1 MPGGFFMRRR
11 SVGVALA
18 SGFALFVITAVG
30 QEMQPVQTEANPT
43 PEQRAAAT
51 RAFLGLGRP
60 PDKAAAQRAAPT
72 YQQSC
77 AFCHGPQARGATGP
91 GLITSDIVLG
101 DDHGEVLVPFLKA
114 GRPEKGMPAFSRL
127 TDQQLTDLAEFL
139 HQQVEDVAN
148 RGAYQVQNI
157 VVGDALKGQ
166 AYVVANCM
174 TCHNTTSFA
183 HIASK
188 YRSPDQ
194 LHRNW
199 IWPTRP
205 VDNSLSVS
213 ATVKIANG
221 PMLSGRITQV
231 SDFRVTLVDNDGKT
245 HVIERG
251 PSIDV
256 RIKDPLAPHQ
266 TLVMTLR
273 NEDMHNVT
281 AYLETLK

>member
-1 MPGGFFMRRR
+1 MRCR

-18 SGFALFVITAVG
+18 SGFALFVITAIS
-30 QEMQPVQTEANPT
+30 QEMQPAQTGANPT
-43 PEQRAAAT
+43 AEQRAAAT
-51 RAFLGLGRP
+51 RVFLGLGRP
-60 PDKAAAQRAAPT
+60 PDKAAAQRAVPV

-127 TDQQLTDLAEFL
+127 ADPQLTDLAEFL

-157 VVGDALKGQ
+157 VVGDAVKGQ
-166 AYVVANCM
+166 AYVAANCV
-174 TCHNTTSFA
+174 TCHNGASFA

-194 LHRNW
+194 LQRNW

-205 VDNSLSVS
+205 ADNSLSVS

-221 PMLSGRITQV
+221 PRLSGRVTQV
-231 SDFRVTLVDNDGKT
+231 SDFRITLVDNDGKT
-245 HVIERG
+245 HVIDRG
-251 PSIDV
+251 PGV
-256 RIKDPLAPHQ
+256 AVQIKDPLAPHQ
-266 TLVMTLR
+266 ALVMTLR